1 MFSFLLEN
9 KENCEDELEELNQAA
24 NHLNQQPLSLE
35 EEEDLEDQTNSETG
49 RIGSGNQN
57 QFHTVHLES
66 HTCQ

>member
-35 EEEDLEDQTNSETG
+35 EEEDLEDQTNSETDLVV
-49 RIGSGNQN
+49 I
-57 QFHTVHLES
+57 
-66 HTCQ
+66 